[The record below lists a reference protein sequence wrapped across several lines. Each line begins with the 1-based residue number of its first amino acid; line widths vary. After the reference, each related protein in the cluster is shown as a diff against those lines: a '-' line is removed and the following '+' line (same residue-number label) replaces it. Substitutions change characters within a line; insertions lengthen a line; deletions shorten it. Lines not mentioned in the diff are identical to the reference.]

1 MTNKIRVS
9 VVFPRD
15 LWEEVTRHVPAG
27 ERSSVIAEAMRRELR
42 LRSRS
47 ESVQRL
53 GALQAAL
60 RRKYGEMPPGSRD
73 VRTWRERRDAQVTGL
88 R

>member
-1 MTNKIRVS
+1 MTNKVRAS

-15 LWEEVTRHVPAG
+15 LWKEVTRQIPSG

-42 LRSRS
+42 LRQRS

-53 GALQAAL
+53 GTLQADL
-60 RRKYGEMPPGSRD
+60 RTKYGEMPPIAEDIRNWCGARL
-73 VRTWRERRDAQVTGL
+73 TGL